1 MNSKAALSEIDEE
14 EISLTKLMNI
24 EEGLTSTLNG
34 HSEVDTTN
42 EVRYEPNLEG
52 VNGIV
57 VEDMHSGLKYLE
69 EDFKK

>member
-1 MNSKAALSEIDEE
+1 
-14 EISLTKLMNI
+14 MNI